1 MHLPKKIMGS
11 LLALASLFGTKTSM
25 GQKTGTLPYNG
36 VRYFYEGITAKK
48 IDVKIED
55 KDLKTNKIPLG
66 KYVDFFINAPE
77 GFSADAEKKY
87 FVGAEV
93 LYISADKKILS
104 NSKNIFS
111 DFETK
116 GFSKEALANM
126 KISVNM
132 RPELL
137 NNNKNVDILIRI
149 YDLKSDKKLRLIFN
163 ADIIAAVDNQ
173 ATTAVATK
181 TTTTTTP
188 PISASKPTA
197 VPASTIPTTAAS
209 DKLYPEKAKPTQIKG
224 IKISNIEVS
233 VDHSIRVAPTMAYL
247 SIEMMGIT
255 GTSLQEITSGNESFT
270 VYDENNKPLVIK
282 DKLLKK
288 IKGSMEDS
296 IVDYTV
302 KIPFRAK
309 DLTGKKYK
317 VIFNWTNG
325 NKSKLIEVISTK

>member
-1 MHLPKKIMGS
+1 MHLQRKLMGG
-11 LLALASLFGTKTSM
+11 LFALATLFGSKICTA
-25 GQKTGTLPYNG
+25 QKSGTLPYNG

-77 GFSADAEKKY
+77 GFTADANKKY
-87 FVGAEV
+87 YVGAEV
-93 LYISADKKILS
+93 LYISSDKKILS
-104 NSKNIFS
+104 TTKNIFS

-116 GFSKEALANM
+116 GFTKEALANM
-126 KISVNM
+126 KISINM
-132 RPELL
+132 RPEIL
-137 NNNKNVDILIRI
+137 NNNKNIDVLIRI

-163 ADIIAAVDNQ
+163 ADIIAAIDNSS
-173 ATTAVATK
+173 ATTATKPVTPAT
-181 TTTTTTP
+181 
-188 PISASKPTA
+188 
-197 VPASTIPTTAAS
+197 VPAATPVAAPAS
-209 DKLYPEKAKPTQIKG
+209 SAGADKLFAEKAKPTQVKG
-224 IKISNIEVS
+224 IKISDIEVS

-247 SIEMMGIT
+247 SIEMSGIT
-255 GTSLQEITSGNESFT
+255 GTSLQEITSGTESFK
-270 VYDENNKPLVIK
+270 VFDENNKQLVIK

-317 VIFNWTNG
+317 VIFTWSNG
-325 NKSKLIEVISTK
+325 SKTKLIEVISTK